1 MAHAF
6 ANRQATVQLDA
17 DELHIGAETYPL
29 HDVLYADVVDI
40 QDRQVRGFLRREDT
54 LLLVYMGIIVAI
66 VVFLIFQ
73 FAIAIGALK
82 GSPPGLIFFWWFGIG
97 ALFRQIKNVNARRSQ
112 SPVTL
117 RVHTRGES
125 VEVVRT
131 GNLLHA
137 QLLAMR
143 INRAVKR
150 DTLAG

>member
-1 MAHAF
+1 MAHTF
-6 ANRQATVQLDA
+6 ANRQATIQLDA

-40 QDRQVRGFLRREDT
+40 QDQQVRGFLRREDA

-66 VVFLIFQ
+66 VMFLIFQ
-73 FAIAIGALK
+73 FASAIGAFK
-82 GSPPGLIFFWWFGIG
+82 GPTPGLIFFWWFGIG
-97 ALFRQIKNVNARRSQ
+97 PLMRQIKKVNARRSQ

-117 RVHTRGES
+117 RVHTRDES

-131 GNLLHA
+131 GNLLYAHF
-137 QLLAMR
+137 LAAR

-150 DTLAG
+150 DILA